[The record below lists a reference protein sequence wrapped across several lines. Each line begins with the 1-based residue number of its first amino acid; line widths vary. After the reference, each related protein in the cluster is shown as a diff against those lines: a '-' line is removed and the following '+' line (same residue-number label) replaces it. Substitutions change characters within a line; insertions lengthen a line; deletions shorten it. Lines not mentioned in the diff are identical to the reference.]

1 MKILHISD
9 NHLGAIKYRK
19 NETYNDFLRAFD
31 EIFQLVF
38 DYNPDVI
45 IHSGDLFDKDRPD
58 PIALNFAFEKLS
70 ELSKKFRILIIPGNH
85 DFKTRVGLSQIKAL
99 SLFGNGNIKVVE
111 MRDIFQDGKLNIEK
125 LKFSL
130 NGINF
135 YLVPYFSNR
144 QLLRDSIFEI
154 LENLNNSEINFLVLH
169 QIIDEETSR
178 QKLGIID
185 VPFENLRN
193 FDFIF
198 LGHFHTPK
206 IKEKFAYVGSSE
218 AIKYDEYEYDENGF
232 IKQKTKKRIILY
244 EVLDKNNIKRE
255 EILLKTPREYIKIE
269 FDDPT
274 IEEIENK
281 LKNYEDSEKILI
293 LKINNA
299 DHNITIE
306 LNSLLNKLKFYHIEK
321 PEISFK
327 PNQFQNSKVINN
339 NNYKQEILGNY
350 YEIVMRIIE
359 NINDLENEKEQEKEI
374 ENILRSL
381 TNEDKINRT

>member
-1 MKILHISD
+1 MK
-9 NHLGAIKYRK
+9 
-19 NETYNDFLRAFD
+19 
-31 EIFQLVF
+31 
-38 DYNPDVI
+38 
-45 IHSGDLFDKDRPD
+45 
-58 PIALNFAFEKLS
+58 NFF
-70 ELSKKFRILIIPGNH
+70 ELSKKFKILITPGNH
-85 DFKTRVGLSQIKAL
+85 DFKARIGLSPI
-99 SLFGNGNIKVVE
+99 SIFENGNIKVVE
-111 MRDIFQDGKLNIEK
+111 MRDIFQNEKANIEK
-125 LKFSL
+125 LKFSY

-135 YLVPYFSNR
+135 YLLPYFSNR
-144 QLLRDSIFEI
+144 QILRDTMFEI
-154 LENLNNSEINFLVLH
+154 LENLENSEINFLVLH

-178 QKLGIID
+178 QKAGIID
-185 VPFENLRN
+185 IPFENLRN

-218 AIKYDEYEYDENGF
+218 ALKYDEYEYDENGF

-244 EVLDKNNIKRE
+244 EVLNKNNIKKD

-299 DHNITIE
+299 NYNITIE

-321 PEISFK
+321 TITSFK
-327 PNQFQNSKVINN
+327 QIQFQNFKVINN

-350 YEIVMRIIE
+350 YEIVMKIIE
-359 NINDLENEKEQEKEI
+359 NQNINDLENEKEQEREI
-374 ENILRSL
+374 ESILRSL

>member
-19 NETYNDFLRAFD
+19 NETYNDFLKVFE
-31 EIFQLVF
+31 EIFRLAF
-38 DYNPDVI
+38 DYNPDII
-45 IHSGDLFDKDRPD
+45 IHSGDLFDKDRPES
-58 PIALNFAFEKLS
+58 ITLKFAFEKFF
-70 ELSKKFRILIIPGNH
+70 ELSKKFKILITPGNH
-85 DFKTRVGLSQIKAL
+85 DFKTRIGLSPI
-99 SLFGNGNIKVVE
+99 SIFENGNIKVVE
-111 MRDIFQDGKLNIEK
+111 MRDIFQNEKANIEK
-125 LKFSL
+125 LKFSY

-135 YLVPYFSNR
+135 YLLPYFSNR
-144 QLLRDSIFEI
+144 QILRDTMFEI
-154 LENLNNSEINFLVLH
+154 LENLENSEINFLVLH

-178 QKLGIID
+178 QKAGIID
-185 VPFENLRN
+185 IPFENLRN

-218 AIKYDEYEYDENGF
+218 ALKYDEYEYDENGF

-244 EVLDKNNIKRE
+244 EVLNKNNIKID

-299 DHNITIE
+299 NYNITIE

-321 PEISFK
+321 TITSFK
-327 PNQFQNSKVINN
+327 QIQFQNFKVINN

-350 YEIVMRIIE
+350 YEIVMKIIE
-359 NINDLENEKEQEKEI
+359 NQNINDLENEKEQEREI
-374 ENILRSL
+374 ESILRSL

>member
-19 NETYNDFLRAFD
+19 NETYNDFLKVFD
-31 EIFQLVF
+31 EIFKLAF
-38 DYNPDVI
+38 DYNPDII
-45 IHSGDLFDKDRPD
+45 IHSGDLFHKDRPES
-58 PIALNFAFEKLS
+58 ITLKFAFDKFL
-70 ELSKKFRILIIPGNH
+70 ELSKKFKILIIPGNH
-85 DFKTRVGLSQIKAL
+85 DFKARVGLSPI
-99 SLFGNGNIKVVE
+99 SIFENGNIKVVE
-111 MRDIFQDGKLNIEK
+111 MRDIFKEDKVDVQK
-125 LKFSL
+125 LKFCY

-135 YLVPYFSNR
+135 YLIPYFSDR

-154 LENLNNSEINFLVLH
+154 LTDLKDSEINFIVLH

-178 QKLGIID
+178 QKAGIID
-185 VPFENLRN
+185 IPFENLKN

-206 IKEKFAYVGSSE
+206 VKEKFAYVGSSE

-244 EVLDKNNIKRE
+244 EVLGKSNIKKE

-274 IEEIENK
+274 INEIENK
-281 LKNYEDSEKILI
+281 LKNYEDNEKILI
-293 LKINNA
+293 LKISNA
-299 DHNITIE
+299 NHNITIE
-306 LNSLLNKLKFYHIEK
+306 LNSLLSKLKFYHVEK
-321 PEISFK
+321 IITSFK
-327 PNQFQNSKVINN
+327 QNQIQNLKIINT
-339 NNYKQEILGNY
+339 NNYKQEILGKY
-350 YEIVMRIIE
+350 YEIVMKIIE
-359 NINDLENEKEQEKEI
+359 NQNIIDLENEKEQEKEI

-381 TNEDKINRT
+381 TNEDKVNRT